1 MSKATT
7 FDQLKKLANR
17 TGQEI
22 QRIDAKVDAIVVPT
36 KVSDLN
42 NDSGFQTAGQVTAAV
57 QSGIAAS
64 GHAHFEKVA
73 TVPTVADAQE
83 NVMYLVKNTKTG
95 HYDIYAKVAGAAEGE
110 FTMEQLDDT
119 TVDLSG
125 YIETEEGKGLSA
137 NDYDDAAKAKLDA
150 LEFATD
156 AEVDA
161 ALTAAFGAAQE

>member
-7 FDQLKKLANR
+7 YAQLKKLADR
-17 TGQEI
+17 TGLEV
-22 QRIDAKVDAIVVPT
+22 KAIKEQVAAIEVPT
-36 KVSDLN
+36 AVSELE
-42 NDSGFQTAGQVTAAV
+42 NDSNFQTATQVATAV
-57 QSGIAAS
+57 QTGIAAS

-73 TVPTVADAQE
+73 AVPDAADAQE
-83 NVMYLVKNTKTG
+83 NVMYLVKNAKTG
-95 HYDIYAKVAGAAEGE
+95 HYDIYAKVAGDGDGE

-125 YIETEEGKGLSA
+125 YQEAEEGKGLSS
-137 NDYDDAAKAKLDA
+137 NDYTNDDKAKVAA

-161 ALTAAFGAAQE
+161 MLDDAFGSDPV

>member
-42 NDSGFQTAGQVTAAV
+42 NDSGFQTAGQV

-83 NVMYLVKNTKTG
+83 NVMYLVKNAKTG
-95 HYDIYAKVAGAAEGE
+95 HYDIYAKVAGTAEGE

-125 YIETEEGKGLSA
+125 YIEAEEGKGLST
-137 NDYDDAAKAKLDA
+137 NDYTNEDKAKLDA

-161 ALTAAFGAAQE
+161 ALTAAFGTAQE